1 MKYNK
6 NPEFI
11 EMIICS
17 GFLFS
22 CKNKKYYNIIM
33 FTTKHYN
40 VIIFLINK

>member
-6 NPEFI
+6 NFEFI
-11 EMIICS
+11 EMIICL

-33 FTTKHYN
+33 FIIKYYN